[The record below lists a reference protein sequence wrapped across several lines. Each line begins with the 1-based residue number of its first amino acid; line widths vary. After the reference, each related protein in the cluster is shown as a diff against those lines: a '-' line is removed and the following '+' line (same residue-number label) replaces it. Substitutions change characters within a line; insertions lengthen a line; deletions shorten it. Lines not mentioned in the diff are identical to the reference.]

1 MSALKAEKI
10 ILNLKRCL
18 WAPFFVFKNSMCK
31 VQKVYACEVFFVK
44 KCLTKMY
51 KRAILLSDNDII
63 NSNYIVYGSFL
74 F

>member
-1 MSALKAEKI
+1 
-10 ILNLKRCL
+10 
-18 WAPFFVFKNSMCK
+18 MCK
-31 VQKVYACEVFFVK
+31 VQKVYACEVFFCK

>member
-1 MSALKAEKI
+1 M
-10 ILNLKRCL
+10 R
-18 WAPFFVFKNSMCK
+18 VR
-31 VQKVYACEVFFVK
+31 YFFVK

-51 KRAILLSDNDII
+51 KRAILLGDNDII